1 MPLDSFPM
9 FFTVRAITFTCIVF
23 LALVWLILVSVEMFT
38 WWDISDTTSQSLM
51 FLLMLTN
58 AVTIFIPP
66 VLLIL
71 EFRIWL
77 DAARLLLV
85 FVLQTGVWHQRR
97 AECVLRSSPGA
108 AIAFTCW
115 TPQIQCPDQTADDI
129 GVCKLLNSYTVI
141 ACWIIPAISLFYSVY
156 VAIVVYLQ
164 SRIPDTV
171 DSPTTDP
178 SSARL
183 SVLPIMDP
191 EMGKKRFSIFPV
203 SADSR
208 PNTPN
213 RSSDVRPPLL
223 PLILPRRQLTL
234 STQSQPVSMSPQ
246 RHRSLLATHHLAGGP
261 APRRTLTLSIP
272 APLAPQSQFQAVP
285 RPSSNLQAGVVGS
298 RPAVRHLT
306 MILPPSKIR
315 SSSDAGNSPITE
327 NPTTQFLLCKPGP
340 SYLM

>member
-1 MPLDSFPM
+1 M

-85 FVLQTGVWHQRR
+85 FVLQTDSMP
-97 AECVLRSSPGA
+97 RSKSA
-108 AIAFTCW
+108 
-115 TPQIQCPDQTADDI
+115 ADDI

-327 NPTTQFLLCKPGP
+327 NPTTQFLLCKPRTFVP
-340 SYLM
+340 HVAVSWNMLYR